1 MSPGCLSEG
10 AVRALDNGLAWA
22 SDPVARG
29 WPQTRQEFEAVVEDL
44 QDRLVRYAF
53 LRLGSLQEAEDIVQ
67 EVFVRAYADRRNRR
81 AVTQVRSYLYRMA
94 ANACTDLLRKRERSG
109 VPVETVEAM
118 NLPDGRKSSFEIASA
133 LEELQRIE
141 AVLKRLPGRQSEV
154 IRLRVFDELPFVE
167 IAEVLGRSPAT
178 VKSRFRY
185 GLRKLR
191 KIVRNEWEVRK

>member
-1 MSPGCLSEG
+1 
-10 AVRALDNGLAWA
+10 LDHGLTWA

-53 LRLGSLQEAEDIVQ
+53 RRLGGLQEAEDVVQ

-81 AVTQVRSYLYRMA
+81 AVTQVRPYLYRMA
-94 ANACTDLLRKRERSG
+94 ANACTDMLRKRERSG
-109 VPVETVEAM
+109 VPVGTVEAM

-167 IAEVLGRSPAT
+167 IAEVLGCSPAT